1 MVLLIDSLTN
11 FYNPF
16 LMDKMILV
24 VPFKL
29 NKKEGFMRNFMR
41 VLSVIFLVTFLS
53 GTAWAKTYHWKMVT
67 TWPTGIPWHQAV
79 LHFADTVSKLS
90 NGQLKIKVYP
100 AGSIVPAF
108 QVFDAVR
115 NGVAEIGHDWPGYWK
130 GKNQAFVAFASVPF
144 GMNNVEYSIWLMF
157 GGGMKLAKE
166 LYGKYGLVPLMGGN
180 SGQEMGFF
188 TKKPITEVSQLKGMK
203 VRTVGWAADILKNM
217 GVSVT
222 PLPGGEIYLAFE
234 RGVLDSAEFS
244 TPYITFP
251 MGFQDIA
258 KNVMVPGWHQTAV
271 QLMFEVNKKAYDK
284 LPDHLKYVLEI
295 ASRELQLWDLTRSE
309 YNNALAIEKYEKQGV
324 KFNKL
329 SDKSLNELRKTT
341 KQYLDTLRKK
351 NPFLDKVLTSQE
363 NFIKHYSKWKDLR
376 SGVSAYP
383 YEDYIAGK
391 HYE

>member
-1 MVLLIDSLTN
+1 MFKKLVSLVSVVLLCLC
-11 FYNPF
+11 
-16 LMDKMILV
+16 
-24 VPFKL
+24 L
-29 NKKEGFMRNFMR
+29 N
-41 VLSVIFLVTFLS
+41 IQ
-53 GTAWAKTYHWKMVT
+53 AQAKTYYWKLVT
-67 TWPTGIPWHQAV
+67 TWPTGIPWHETV
-79 LHFADTVSKLS
+79 LHFVKVVDELS
-90 NGQLKIKVYP
+90 QGQLKIKVYP
-100 AGSIVPAF
+100 AGAIVPAF

-115 NGVAEIGHDWPGYWK
+115 NGVVEMGHDWPGYWK
-130 GKNQAFVAFASVPF
+130 GKNQAFVAFGSVPF
-144 GMNNVEYSIWLMF
+144 GLNNVEYTIWLMD
-157 GGGMKLAKE
+157 GGGMKLARE

-203 VRTVGWAADILKNM
+203 VRTVGWAADILKDM

-244 TPYITFP
+244 TPFITYP

-271 QLMFEVNKKAYDK
+271 QLMFEVNKKAYDE
-284 LPDHLKYVLEI
+284 LPDHLKKVLEI
-295 ASRELQLWDLTRSE
+295 ASRETQLWDIARSE
-309 YNNALAIEKYEKQGV
+309 FNNAKAIEKYKKDGV

-329 SDKSLNELRKTT
+329 SDKSLNELRKVT
-341 KQYLDTLRKK
+341 KKYLDKLRKE
-351 NPFLDKVLTSQE
+351 NPFLDKVLASQE
-363 NFIKHYSKWKDLR
+363 QFIKEYAQWKDLR

-383 YEDYIAGK
+383 YEEYIKGK

>member
-1 MVLLIDSLTN
+1 MKRFLKTLLIAL
-11 FYNPF
+11 F
-16 LMDKMILV
+16 
-24 VPFKL
+24 
-29 NKKEGFMRNFMR
+29 
-41 VLSVIFLVTFLS
+41 VIFMFNQVY
-53 GTAWAKTYHWKMVT
+53 AKTYRWKLIT
-67 TWPTGIPWHQAV
+67 TWPTGIPWHETV
-79 LHFADTVSKLS
+79 LHFAKTVEELS
-90 NGQLKIKVYP
+90 NGELKIKVFP

-115 NGVAEIGHDWPGYWK
+115 NGVAEMGHDWPGYWK
-130 GKNQAFVAFASVPF
+130 GKDQAFVAFASVPF
-144 GMNNVEYSIWLMF
+144 GMNNIEYSIWLMA
-157 GGGMKLAKE
+157 GDGMKLAKE
-166 LYGKYGLVPLMGGN
+166 LYGKYGLVPLLGGN

-244 TPYITFP
+244 TPFITYP
-251 MGFQDIA
+251 MGFQEIA

-271 QLMFEVNKKAYDK
+271 QLMFEVNKRAYDK
-284 LPDHLKYVLEI
+284 LPDHLKKVLEV
-295 ASRELQLWDLTRSE
+295 ASRETQLWDLARSE
-309 YNNALAIEKYEKQGV
+309 YNNAKAIEKYMKEGV

-329 SDKSLNELRKTT
+329 SDESLNELRKTT
-341 KQYLDTLRKK
+341 KAYLDNLRKQS
-351 NPFLDKVLTSQE
+351 PFLDKVLKSQE
-363 NFIKHYSKWKDLR
+363 DFIAEYSKWKDLR

-383 YEDYIAGK
+383 YQEYINGK